1 MLNMTLLHQNK
12 ICCNWFIIHYHLFF
26 LHKCH
31 KHAVWWQWVRTTRLI
46 VNIILIVTA
55 LCVQHYF
62 LNFSI
67 CCQCRCVPHWFTIFW
82 LVKSSKNACLSLTPY
97 KHWWICVCNSFVS
110 WCDTQGFR
118 YFYCHC
124 GNNWYLILHWL
135 FI

>member
-26 LHKCH
+26 FTQMSQTCCLMAMGSYYATDCQYHSHCH
-31 KHAVWWQWVRTTRLI
+31 CTPRSTLFPQLQYLLPMSMRSALI
-46 VNIILIVTA
+46 HYILVSKI
-55 LCVQHYF
+55 L
-62 LNFSI
+62 
-67 CCQCRCVPHWFTIFW
+67 
-82 LVKSSKNACLSLTPY
+82 KNACLSLTPY